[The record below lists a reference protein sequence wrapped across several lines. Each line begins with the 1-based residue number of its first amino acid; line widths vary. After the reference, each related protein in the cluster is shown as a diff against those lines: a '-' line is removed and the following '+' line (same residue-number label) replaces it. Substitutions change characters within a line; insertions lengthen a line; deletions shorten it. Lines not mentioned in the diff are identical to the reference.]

1 MASIANFVSVLIAKN
16 VLKNVLFFTIFFH
29 LVLICVGKELHLK
42 RLSKEFQN
50 REDDVEIFA
59 DIKAKEQK
67 NKFGQLKNRVVVV
80 NGKTIVGGDGKT
92 DRGNFLLVVNHFTQ
106 SYHDK

>member
-29 LVLICVGKELHLK
+29 LVLICVGKELHSK

-50 REDDVEIFA
+50 GEDDVEIFA
-59 DIKAKEQK
+59 NINAKEQG

-92 DRGNFLLVVNHFTQ
+92 DRGNFLLVVNHFTLF
-106 SYHDK
+106 K